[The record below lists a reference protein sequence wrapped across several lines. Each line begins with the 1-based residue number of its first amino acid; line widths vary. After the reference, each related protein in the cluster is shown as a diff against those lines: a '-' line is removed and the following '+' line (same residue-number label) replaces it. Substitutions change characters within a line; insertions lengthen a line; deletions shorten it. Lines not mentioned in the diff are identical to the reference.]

1 MRRFFPSSSLKSTLM
16 TLSKKTFRR
25 LREIVGKKN
34 CLRDKEDLA
43 CYAYDATGLTY
54 MPDAVL
60 FPENTAEVSS
70 ILTLANRDGFFVI
83 PRGAGSG
90 MTGGSLAVKQGVIVV
105 MTRFNRIIQIDKD
118 NLVAHVEP
126 GVVTASLHNAVE
138 KEGLFYPPDP
148 ASFDFCTLGGNMAEC
163 SGGPRAVKYGVTRD
177 YVLGLE
183 IVLPTGEIINIGVQT
198 AKGVVGY
205 DLTRLLIGSEG
216 TLGIIT
222 KMVLRLLPLPE
233 TVRIMKAAFSEME
246 TAAATVSAI
255 MNHGIIPRSIEY
267 MDNASIRCAE
277 GYLKTGLPVKA
288 AALLII
294 EADGKQEDA
303 DRSIKELGAICRSM
317 GAVDIQI
324 AKNNEESENIR
335 KARKALSPALFE
347 YGPDKIN
354 EDIVVPKSRIPD
366 MVKKIKEIKIE
377 TGLTIVSFGHAGD
390 GNIHVN
396 VMLDKKNIEDVRK
409 AEYAVNALFDYA
421 LELGGTIS
429 GEHGIGITKSNY
441 LEKEIGLVETALM
454 KKIKNIFDPKGIL
467 NPGKIFYE
475 PDILTA
481 ESAEEL
487 LEF

>member
-1 MRRFFPSSSLKSTLM
+1 M
-16 TLSKKTFRR
+16 TLSKKTFQR

-70 ILTLANRDGFFVI
+70 ILRLANKDGFFVI

-90 MTGGSLAVKQGVIVV
+90 MTGGALAVKQGVIVV
-105 MTRFNRIIQIDKD
+105 MSRFNRIIQIDKD
-118 NLVAHVEP
+118 NLVVHVEP
-126 GVVTASLHNAVE
+126 GVVTAILHKAVE

-148 ASFDFCTLGGNMAEC
+148 ASSDFCTLGGNIAEC

-183 IVLPTGEIINIGVQT
+183 IVLPTGEIINTGVQT

-222 KMVLRLLPLPE
+222 KMTLRLLPLPE
-233 TVRIMKAAFSEME
+233 TVRIMKAVFSKME

-366 MVKKIKEIKIE
+366 MVKKIKEIRIE

-396 VMLDKKNIEDVRK
+396 VMLDKKNTEDVRK
-409 AEYAVNALFDYA
+409 AEYAVNAIFDYA

-441 LEKEIGLVETALM
+441 LKKEIGLVEIALM
-454 KKIKNIFDPKGIL
+454 KKIKNTFDPKGIL
-467 NPGKIFYE
+467 NPGKIFMNT
-475 PDILTA
+475 P
-481 ESAEEL
+481 
-487 LEF
+487 F